1 MIMYF
6 VRLIFVLYIASVNL
20 LLTTAFQHK
29 SCSIANNTVLLCRV
43 YAQADSNHYSA
54 LPRRGDNQNIGKE
67 SERYSAQMAVSQ
79 ADHYKT
85 EDPYEWVAP
94 RKTPGS
100 GNPRFAGRMADRQSS
115 ETDRQRVSGQFSPTG
130 KSFMN
135 QMYMDHSEL
144 QKLKQQSQMD
154 GYRSDRDHGYHSSKE
169 GYQKEPAYTSP
180 GDRPR

>member
-1 MIMYF
+1 M
-6 VRLIFVLYIASVNL
+6 
-20 LLTTAFQHK
+20 
-29 SCSIANNTVLLCRV
+29 LCRV

-169 GYQKEPAYTSP
+169 GYQKDPAYTSP